1 MEGPPVKHLKPIKP
15 EDLHRAWLD
24 LVETD
29 GPFLSLPVLKRV
41 WPAGMAALEPEPRAV
56 LRAALPAF
64 EKAWDELDKERDE
77 AALDRYREARDA
89 WVETVLRNVFGWGA
103 SYVTG
108 DAPAL
113 AGIEVQ
119 APNRSVTVTPSGAL
133 VRGEKIGALTL
144 VCENAA
150 SLHDALTD
158 GWNSSPIDRMSDLL
172 RASGVPVGVVTDGRW
187 WAIVSAQPE
196 LSTASGVT
204 DAHLWIEEPG
214 ALFAFAQL
222 LSRKHLIGGKE
233 SDRLGRLFVD
243 SVADAAD
250 ITDALGVQVRRAV
263 ELLVQSF
270 SESALR
276 AAANG
281 EPDPLPENR
290 DEVYQAAVTVMM
302 RVVFLLFA
310 EERGLL
316 PENELF
322 AAGYGLAD
330 RYDLLDQRSRDEG
343 IGALGGTYISW
354 YRLLA
359 ASRALYEGAIF
370 DGKQLPAYGGSLFD
384 PDRTRFLTETG
395 ADGLAVK
402 VSDRVMLEVLRAV
415 QVPEVKGEALRISFR
430 EVDVEQIGYIYEG
443 LLGYSAADV
452 EEVMV
457 GLIGKAGAEPEIPLS
472 VLEGLA
478 AKHPDAGKFAAAIIK
493 WVKDHQK
500 AAEPPS
506 GSALAKAFEAGA
518 EDVETAIRA
527 VTMDAELQERLR
539 PFVGIIRRDLR
550 GWPLVVMPGGVMVVE
565 TPSRANAGAHYTP
578 KDLAEEV
585 VTHALEPLVYKPGPH
600 QTDDRTQWRL
610 LHSDEILELK
620 VADIACGS
628 GAFLVAAARYLAGK
642 LVEAWQEEGMAYGTG
657 HEVETR
663 AIRKVVAKCLYGAD
677 INELAVEMCKL
688 SLWLVSLDPELP
700 FSFVDDKIFC
710 GNSLLGIIDRRQIE
724 SFNIDPE
731 TAALTTLFDIDAD
744 TNIVQRIDIKDTLN
758 KVISLRRNLAS
769 EVDNTDPQRSV
780 AAKRHQVERQRELTE
795 KFTDIADGV
804 IAAGLRLGGKPGRK
818 LKEAYED
825 LRVAISLAYPD
836 KAEPNRDMLDGILE
850 AGLTPTV
857 ETDYERW
864 KPLHWVLAAPDVVI
878 DHGGFDAIIGNPP
891 FVGGQK
897 LTGAMGTNVR
907 DWLVNRLAGGQKG
920 SADLVAYFFL
930 RAKELLTRT
939 GNLGLIATNTIA
951 QGDTREV
958 GLDHLETSGFTITRS
973 IQSRPWPVRTAN
985 LEYAAVW
992 GSFGPVADGV
1002 KRIADDDPADWIITM
1017 LDPARGPEEH
1027 PVRLRENA
1035 ETAFTGCYVLGL
1047 GFVISPEEAVSWI
1060 EADSKNKEVLF
1071 PYLNGEDL
1079 NRRPDSSAPRWVI
1092 DFYGRTEED
1101 ASRFRLPFDRVH
1113 QLVKPEREKGAAHAQ
1128 KTPWWRFTRE
1138 RPALRKAIAGLDE
1151 VLAIALVSKT
1161 VMPLRARTG
1170 QVFSHALGVF
1180 ASDSYTD
1187 QAMLSSSLHQLW
1199 AVKYASSMRTDV
1211 RYTPSDVF
1219 LTFPRPPGT
1228 KQLDAIGRTL
1238 DTERREFMLRRDL
1251 GLTKLYNLVN
1261 DPGVSDSADRDVA
1274 RLREIHVE
1282 LDRAVLAAYGWDE
1295 IDPGHGFHEYRR
1307 MTRFTLSR
1315 EARVEVFDR
1324 LLKENHRRAALQGEA
1339 PEVEAEE
1346 DDE

>member
-1 MEGPPVKHLKPIKP
+1 MKHLKPIKP

-64 EKAWDELDKERDE
+64 EKAWDELDRVRDE
-77 AALDRYREARDA
+77 TALDRYREARDT
-89 WVETVLRNVFGWGA
+89 WVETVLRDVFGWGA

-113 AGIEVQ
+113 AGISVQ

-150 SLHDALTD
+150 SLHDALAD
-158 GWNSSPIDRMSDLL
+158 GWNSSPIDRMSELL

-233 SDRLGRLFVD
+233 SDRLGKLFVD

-370 DGKQLPAYGGSLFD
+370 DGKALPAYGGSLFD
-384 PDRTRFLTETG
+384 PDRTRFLTEAG

-415 QVPEVKGEALRISFR
+415 QVPEIKGEALRISFR
-430 EVDVEQIGYIYEG
+430 EIDVEQIGYIYEG

-478 AKHPDAGKFAAAIIK
+478 AKHLDVGKLAAAIIK
-493 WVKDHQK
+493 WSKEHQK

-506 GSALAKAFEAGA
+506 ASALAKAFQTGA

-527 VTMDAELQERLR
+527 VTMDPELQERLR
-539 PFVGIIRRDLR
+539 PFIGIIRRDLR
-550 GWPLVVMPGGVMVVE
+550 GWPLAVMPGGVMVVE

-600 QTDDRTQWRL
+600 QTDDRKQWVL
-610 LHSDEILELK
+610 LHPDEILELK

-642 LVEAWQEEGMAYGTG
+642 LVEAWQENGMAYGSG
-657 HEVETR
+657 REVETR
-663 AIRKVVAKCLYGAD
+663 AIRMVVARCLYGAD

-688 SLWLVSLDPELP
+688 SLWLVSLDPDLP

-724 SFNIDPE
+724 SFNINPE
-731 TAALTTLFDIDAD
+731 TAAPTTLFDLDAG
-744 TNIVQRIDIKDTLN
+744 TNLVQRIDIRDTLN
-758 KVISLRRNLAS
+758 KVIALRRNLAS

-780 AAKRHQVERQRELTE
+780 AAKRQQVERQQELTQ
-795 KFTDIADGV
+795 KATDIADGV
-804 IAAGLRLGGKPGRK
+804 IAAGLRLGGKPGKK

-825 LRVAISLAYPD
+825 LRVAIGLAYPN
-836 KAEPNRDMLDGILE
+836 KGEPNREMLDGILK

-857 ETDYERW
+857 RTDYERW
-864 KPLHWVLAAPDVVI
+864 KPLHWVLAAPDVIV
-878 DHGGFDAIIGNPP
+878 DHGGFDAVVGNPP
-891 FVGGQK
+891 FLGGK
-897 LTGAMGTNVR
+897 KVTGATGTNIR
-907 DWLVNRLAGGQKG
+907 DWFVNRLAGAQKG
-920 SADLVAYFFL
+920 NADLVAYFFL
-930 RAKELLTRT
+930 RAKELLTPT

-958 GLDHLETSGFTITRS
+958 GLDRLEAGGFTITQS
-973 IQSRPWPVRTAN
+973 IQSQPWPVKTAN

-992 GSFGPVADGV
+992 GSFGPVSDDV
-1002 KRIADDDPADWIITM
+1002 NRIADGENAKWIITM
-1017 LDPARGPEEH
+1017 LDPARGPERM
-1027 PVRLRENA
+1027 PARLAENTN
-1035 ETAFTGCYVLGL
+1035 TAFIGL
-1047 GFVISPEEAVSWI
+1047 NVNCVDEFSMTPSHANEILADNPNLKSVI
-1060 EADSKNKEVLF
+1060 K
-1071 PYLNGEDL
+1071 PYLDGENL
-1079 NRRPDSSAPRWVI
+1079 NQTPGSKATRRIVDFTGKSESEIAAFGAAYDWVN
-1092 DFYGRTEED
+1092 
-1101 ASRFRLPFDRVH
+1101 DRV
-1113 QLVKPEREKGAAHAQ
+1113 KPARARLTNKPKLQKYWWLYEREAIS
-1128 KTPWWRFTRE
+1128 
-1138 RPALRKAIAGLDE
+1138 LRKAVKNLDE

-1161 VMPLRARTG
+1161 VMPLRVPTG
-1170 QVFSHALGVF
+1170 QVFSHMLGVF
-1180 ASDSYTD
+1180 ATDSYSD
-1187 QAMLSSSLHQLW
+1187 QAVLSSSLHQLW
-1199 AVKYASSMRTDV
+1199 AIKYASSMRTDV

-1219 LTFPRPPGT
+1219 LPFPLPPHSEA
-1228 KQLDAIGRTL
+1228 LDEVGRIL
-1238 DTERREFMLRRDL
+1238 DTERREIMLRRDL

-1261 DPGVSDSADRDVA
+1261 DPTATTDPDIT

-1282 LDRAVLAAYGWDE
+1282 LDLAVLAAYGWD
-1295 IDPGHGFHEYRR
+1295 IPPDHGFHEYRR